1 MIVNIV
7 IVIGDEKLLNILT
20 NEYPSGLQIIK
31 VAKSGGVVT
40 RDKDLRRQFQLYR
53 VKQYFYGG
61 SKTTLTPFSQ
71 TVPLSDIICRRAI
84 VGSIAPSSALP
95 IGMEANLNEVKF
107 IKVETGDIL
116 LHSILAVT
124 YTDLPQGDLVDEEG
138 KPRTYTPEEET
149 ELLLKSNISGFI
161 FISEVDDKKKK
172 LTVLG
177 PNPSRLPKT
186 FMVMGSLKWMD
197 S

>member
-1 MIVNIV
+1 M
-7 IVIGDEKLLNILT
+7 IGDEKLLNILK
-20 NEYPSGLQIIK
+20 NDYPSGVQILK
-31 VAKSGGVVT
+31 VGKSGGVVT
-40 RDKDLRRQFQLYR
+40 RDKEIRRQFQLYR
-53 VKQYFYGG
+53 VRQYFYGG
-61 SKTTLTPFSQ
+61 TRTTLTPFSQ
-71 TVPLSDIICRRAI
+71 TVPFGELIVRRPI

-95 IGMEANLNEVKF
+95 IGMEANPNELKF

-116 LHSILAVT
+116 LHSILAVSFT
-124 YTDLPQGDLVDEEG
+124 NLPGGNDVVDEEG
-138 KPRTYTPEEET
+138 KPRVYTPEEET

-161 FISEVDDKKKK
+161 FISEVDDKKRK

-197 S
+197 T